1 MGKLVNMKKS
11 LAVTTLGLA
20 VLGFGFT
27 NNASASEVGA
37 ADKQPVLVDFDTIQ
51 SAKTSNVSS
60 LTVAAAPKNDSNIS
74 VYTPFFGNPYAV
86 AKSKSTTTEDYIY
99 AKARTFNGD
108 GSLVNTKSNNAKK
121 SSYVSATATNTSVY
135 YGDDY
140 AIGNHTYK
148 LNGYNDVNHETK
160 ASW

>member
-1 MGKLVNMKKS
+1 MKKS

-37 ADKQPVLVDFDTIQ
+37 TDKQPVLVDFDTIQ

-60 LTVAAAPKNDSNIS
+60 LTVAATPKNDSNIS

-140 AIGNHTYK
+140 PIGNHTYK

>member
-1 MGKLVNMKKS
+1 MNMKKS

-37 ADKQPVLVDFDTIQ
+37 TDKQPVLVDFDTIQ

-60 LTVAAAPKNDSNIS
+60 LTVAATPKNDSNIS

-108 GSLVNTKSNNAKK
+108 GSLVNTKNNNAKK

>member
-1 MGKLVNMKKS
+1 MNMKKS

-37 ADKQPVLVDFDTIQ
+37 ADKQPVLVDSDTVQ
-51 SAKTSNVSS
+51 SAKTSNVPS
-60 LTVAAAPKNDSNIS
+60 LVVAAAPKNDSNIS

-108 GSLVNTKSNNAKK
+108 GSLVNTKSNSAKK
-121 SSYVSATATNTSVY
+121 STYVSATATNTSVY

>member
-1 MGKLVNMKKS
+1 MNMKKS

-86 AKSKSTTTEDYIY
+86 AQSKSTTTEDYIY

-108 GSLVNTKSNNAKK
+108 GSLVNMKSNNAKK

>member
-1 MGKLVNMKKS
+1 M
-11 LAVTTLGLA
+11 
-20 VLGFGFT
+20 
-27 NNASASEVGA
+27 GA

-121 SSYVSATATNTSVY
+121 SSYVSATATNTSFY

>member
-1 MGKLVNMKKS
+1 MNMKKS

-86 AKSKSTTTEDYIY
+86 AQSKSTTTEDYIY

-108 GSLVNTKSNNAKK
+108 GSLSNNAKK
-121 SSYVSATATNTSVY
+121 SSYVSTTATNTSVY

>member
-1 MGKLVNMKKS
+1 MNMKKS

-37 ADKQPVLVDFDTIQ
+37 ADRQPVLVDYDTVQ
-51 SAKTSNVSS
+51 SAKTSSVPS

-108 GSLVNTKSNNAKK
+108 GSLVNTKSNNTKK
-121 SSYVSATATNTSVY
+121 STYVSATATHTSVY

>member
-1 MGKLVNMKKS
+1 MKKS

-20 VLGFGFT
+20 VLDFGFT

-74 VYTPFFGNPYAV
+74 VYTPFFGNPYAG

-121 SSYVSATATNTSVY
+121 SS
-135 YGDDY
+135 
-140 AIGNHTYK
+140 
-148 LNGYNDVNHETK
+148 
-160 ASW
+160 

>member
-1 MGKLVNMKKS
+1 MNMKKS
-11 LAVTTLGLA
+11 LSVTTLGLA

-27 NNASASEVGA
+27 NNASASEVDTV
-37 ADKQPVLVDFDTIQ
+37 DKQPVLVDFDTIQ
-51 SAKTSNVSS
+51 STKTSSVPS
-60 LTVAAAPKNDSNIS
+60 LTVVAAPKNDSNIS

-86 AKSKSTTTEDYIY
+86 AKSNSTTTEDYVY

-108 GSLVNTKSNNAKK
+108 GSLVNTKSNSAKK
-121 SSYVSATATNTSVY
+121 SSFVSATATNTSIY

-148 LNGYNDVNHETK
+148 LSGYNDVNHETK
-160 ASW
+160 AFW

>member
-1 MGKLVNMKKS
+1 M
-11 LAVTTLGLA
+11 
-20 VLGFGFT
+20 
-27 NNASASEVGA
+27 GA

-60 LTVAAAPKNDSNIS
+60 LTVAAASKNDSNIS
-74 VYTPFFGNPYAV
+74 VYTAFFGNPYAV

>member
-1 MGKLVNMKKS
+1 MNMKKS
-11 LAVTTLGLA
+11 LSVTTLGLA

-27 NNASASEVGA
+27 NNASASEVDTV
-37 ADKQPVLVDFDTIQ
+37 DKQPILVDFDTIQ
-51 SAKTSNVSS
+51 STKTSIIPS

-86 AKSKSTTTEDYIY
+86 AKSKSTTTEDYVY

-108 GSLVNTKSNNAKK
+108 GSLVNTKSNSAKK
-121 SSYVSATATNTSVY
+121 SSFVSATATNTSIY

-148 LNGYNDVNHETK
+148 LSGYNDVNHETK
-160 ASW
+160 AFW